1 MKQQHADYQ
10 VVPYPKM
17 RRLEAIAYRSVQHK
31 PMIHGL
37 LEVDVTRART
47 FLREYKAI
55 TGESLSFTAFLIAC
69 LAKAVEEHKAVQAYR
84 KGSKRLILF
93 EDVDVYTPIER
104 DVAGQKQIMPTIIR
118 AANRKTVRE
127 IHQEIRAAQV
137 QDVAK
142 AWDGFKAIHWL
153 WLLLLP
159 GFRLMV
165 WMAERSPQVW
175 KKYRGTV
182 GITTVGMFGKGA
194 GWGIPLPSHSLWM
207 TVGGIG
213 EKPGVV
219 DGQIAIRDC
228 LSLTISFDHE
238 LIDGAPAAR
247 FTERL
252 KDLIESGYGLDDSTV
267 ESEQAGAEAAPHLMW
282 LHDEPHALKEVYQ

>member
-10 VVPYPKM
+10 VIPYPKM
-17 RRLEAIAYRSVQHK
+17 RRLEAIAYRSVQHT

-37 LEVDVTRART
+37 LEVDVTRARA

-69 LAKAVEEHKAVQAYR
+69 LAKAVEEHKAVQAIR
-84 KGSKRLILF
+84 LGSKRLILF

-104 DVAGQKQIMPTIIR
+104 DMAGQKQIMPYIIR
-118 AANRKTVRE
+118 AANRKTLRE
-127 IHQEIRAAQV
+127 IHQEIRVAQV

-142 AWDGFKAIHWL
+142 AWDGFKAIHWP

-159 GFRLMV
+159 AFRLSV

-219 DGQIAIRDC
+219 DGHIAIREY

-238 LIDGAPAAR
+238 TIDGAPAAR
-247 FTERL
+247 FTQRL
-252 KDLIESGYGLDDSTV
+252 KELIESGYGLFDSTV
-267 ESEQAGAEAAPHLMW
+267 ESEQTPLSR
-282 LHDEPHALKEVYQ
+282 EVNYVYNSRESNLS